1 MPRILG
7 SSKKT
12 LMFYLLGQAA
22 LTGTIQA
29 ANEEIVCNNNSY
41 YLSRVSH
48 TDFGGTVLISSGK
61 VDSVNVNTNSNISAI
76 NFIQANNSP
85 LAEFYILGDG
95 LVFYGPGIFSDQNFD
110 AGSISSS
117 SGPAIKFSLIDPTSN
132 YTLHNG
138 GNISGG
144 NNDPVI
150 TAANL
155 QISPQAKISIING
168 YTYPRSL
175 DRLAPSG
182 FVFPFNTADP
192 QYSGTITAKTGQI
205 AINFS
210 NSNVGLEFTQNNNSV
225 VNGTIAGSTSKDI
238 FNINS
243 GTITRSYGLETI
255 NLGKGEKIINVSG
268 GTISGSLTNNLAD
281 NSNYSSAAFSGIATE
296 STDLATFNISGG
308 RVECTATNGRG
319 AINMYAGTAP
329 IVFNIS
335 GGTIINTNTPNL
347 SNAISVLHSLNAQP
361 TGITTLNI
369 ANSPIITGHIML
381 PAIANVLN
389 IGIKSAPGITEKFA
403 NFSTGGN
410 IVNAQIINVNKT
422 TGDGFTINYDV
433 TGIKTFTVAAST
445 NTTIAGGKVSGIDAS
460 TVLSNAGNVT
470 MKQTGILNMPFNF
483 SNTNGALLTLE
494 GGSILKPTTGNLEV
508 DNTIKVTGDFATS
521 NIIDKVGTIEVAGI
535 GDNIGVFKINNSI
548 TNLDTRFDNK
558 SNGMIIVN
566 NGGNVSGKAALINSG
581 VLTLNNG
588 GIVNTPVSFGTN
600 GGVINMVGGTIS
612 SLVTGTNSN
621 NEIINI
627 LGDCTTSSSMSKIQ
641 NVGNILVDTKNFT
654 INSQLKGI
662 SYNFGNSYNSTTN
675 IISGGDVSGGGAI
688 SNAGIIA
695 VNGGTI
701 GGDAR
706 MGNVINSGTID
717 VAGNV
722 NVRAFTNGISQPAGY
737 GPLTA
742 INTVNIA
749 FNSTGLPNGSF
760 SDAVNSP
767 LPLDQPPTVDR
778 PNTIYIQGTGVVP
791 IPPVTFNVN
800 IADSDSTDTA
810 KETIMLMANN
820 GVLRLSSSYVKPAD
834 ITVFGQGTPTIT
846 VIGKLSQLQTV
857 LNNLEFAP
865 TISTKYGYGS
875 VTVVMNDNN
884 NQGGLNN
891 SGIISSDISSNNAG
905 ILNITSGNMV
915 TENVTNELGSINISG
930 GDLSSFL
937 VNVNNITNKSGQ
949 TITVSDSGK
958 IGNTRSFN
966 KILNYGMFKVDG
978 EGATVKA
985 SAIELYKDIHD
996 TNPNSGMMTTSGTI
1010 NAPINFKNGDAILNI
1025 RGGVINEIITGGSEI
1040 IAIIT
1045 DHGYEPLA
1053 TGNINIIGTFT
1064 TKKSINNVRNINVTK
1079 DGNGVG
1085 NFTINNAITD
1095 VDIKFYTN
1103 EGTITKINQN
1113 ATQTGSISGLGV
1125 IENNGTLTLAGDAIT
1140 NGNILGNSGTPMGNV
1155 TNKGVFNIGAGKA
1168 YVGDFTN
1175 NSNTALLNITG
1186 GTLQTKG
1193 INNTLGKIAISGGDL
1208 SGINN
1213 TVNLTNAPNQ
1223 TIEILDK
1230 GSLGA
1235 TLAFSNINNNGII
1248 NLATSK
1254 LFAANLNNNADGVI
1268 NINNNGILN
1277 NTSVTGNL
1285 VNSGLINLNSSG
1297 TISIPVIF
1305 GNTGGTINFA
1315 GGLATRIIGGT
1326 GNVNGKG
1333 IAKISVDLA
1342 YDGVHNPIISNIAA
1356 INVANGNFSVNGLIN
1371 GLNEYFSI
1379 DKDAIT
1385 TVNQNGNISGNI
1397 YLTNSGTLTVNS
1409 GGAIN
1414 VPIRFG
1420 ADGGILNLSGGSV
1433 NKIIGGDTSSGKGTI
1448 NLNGDFTYN
1457 DVSPNISN
1465 IENFNV
1471 NAGKFNVNDS
1481 ITKINTAFSVAN
1493 NAAVFINSKGSLS
1506 GDGEIYNSGT
1516 INLNGGTIGTNSD
1529 TIGGI
1534 VNTGTINVNNN
1545 IYIKNNIKNNNEATG
1560 QASSALVTTTG
1571 IYAISNQATTPTDKL
1586 NLGHIVINNNGK
1598 IFGTASSVIYN
1609 SGEITLN
1616 SGGEINTPINFGDS
1630 NSGVLN
1636 LAGGSVLA
1644 NITGNNTGAINI
1656 NKNFTYDG
1664 ARSITGVNIINVNSP
1679 FKFLVANSAVGSD
1692 TFNNTGTI
1700 KLTGGTINATQIN
1713 HDAGYLI
1720 LNSGAINSAINVR
1733 SDLAQ
1738 VTINGGAVNGNI
1750 TGDDGGNTVIN
1761 INNNFTT
1768 GGTIS
1773 KINAI
1778 NINQNT
1784 FNINHALSDNGSL
1797 NTLYETTTQ
1806 INTGGNISG
1815 PGYINNLGTVKLAGG
1830 TSSINKIYNNG
1841 IFIVENNGKITD
1853 GNFINSKFLGSGN
1866 NNSIIDPFTVY
1877 GNIDINV
1884 TQTALSI
1891 NLNDQ
1896 SLTKSIPGTQTVA
1909 QNNNIIF
1916 SSATKNA
1923 IVIDGIDRN
1932 GGTLKLIAT
1941 HGTLTVPN
1949 TTQLT
1954 GISGNN
1960 SGIVYLS
1967 GSLDK
1972 LNNSLQGLVFSP
1984 ELNYVGSGAKLQ
1996 IIVHNN
2002 RLATSEEIV
2011 DNDQFIATTP
2021 NIPESYIPVLNIK
2034 SGGSASPA
2042 SIENNFGK
2050 IDISGGD
2057 LSSVSNTKAST
2068 LLNGEDQTFSISGAG
2083 TIGAI
2088 QALGTVTNNGI
2099 INAGG
2104 GAIKITEFINNN
2116 INAALNITNNIVK
2129 ITNLNNS
2136 LGTINISNG
2145 DLSGL
2150 GANSTIANF
2159 TNQNINISGTGTIGA
2174 NNGSSIVTIN
2184 NNGIINANGGNI
2196 KTNNI
2201 NNFGIINAN
2210 GGSISCANFVNNSL
2224 ININANFTAYGNI
2237 VNNVNAI
2244 TNLGANL
2251 TMNSGNTFTNNGIL
2265 HVLNS
2270 VTLTNVNYTVSSTG
2284 IHLITINNNN
2294 NNNNILTLQNSTV
2307 NFNPNSTI
2315 SFNHSNDYLIKDND
2329 RYTIIT
2335 ANPGSNIILNSGN
2348 VKVTGS
2354 TELISYTANKVGN
2367 NVEVI
2372 AKRNL
2377 IEGVVKTV
2385 GNLGA
2390 TPLAKVLDNLVST
2403 GVTGDLRTAL
2413 IKLDGLLTEQEVNNA
2428 VNQLMPETNITPEVS
2443 FAPPSMVFSTVA
2455 ERFDLIARAGI
2466 ANIKTGYSAGSM
2478 QASNNL
2484 WLKGFGGVV
2493 DQKQRTIF
2501 SGYKANSLGF
2511 AFGLDDQVLDNTWL
2525 GVGFSSVNTHIN
2537 GQDGSSRKTK
2547 VTSRQVT
2554 FYGSYSPEDYYIDAF
2569 IATAFNNYKISRG
2582 IKYNG
2587 LNYTAT
2593 ADYNAIQPSAKIS
2606 GGIVWDFYND
2616 FKLIPNLSLQYSVLK
2631 YNAYNEIGAG
2641 GLSLQK
2647 VTSKNLEQL
2656 EGGLGI
2662 KFSWLQK
2669 ENEQIYN
2676 PYLHITMLRDFKSS
2690 AQVTTAQFLGGGG
2703 AFTIQGAPYD
2713 KKTYNIGAGITIVNQ
2728 NRLNCTINYDL
2739 KKKNKFIGHNG
2750 YVAVKYAF

>member
-22 LTGTIQA
+22 LTGTIRA
-29 ANEEIVCNNNSY
+29 ANEEVICNNNNSY
-41 YLSRVSH
+41 YLSRISNNYNSNFV
-48 TDFGGTVLISSGK
+48 SSGIA
-61 VDSVNVNTNSNISAI
+61 DSVNIFAQNTLSAI
-76 NFIQANNSP
+76 KIIPGSP
-85 LAEFYILGDG
+85 VTAFYILGDG
-95 LVFYGPGIFSDQNFD
+95 LVFYGPGVDSDHNFD
-110 AGSISSS
+110 AGYIIASTRS
-117 SGPAIKFSLIDPTSN
+117 AIKFSLIDPAFN
-132 YTLHNG
+132 YSLYNG
-138 GNISGG
+138 GGISG
-144 NNDPVI
+144 NIHEAVI

-155 QISPQAKISIING
+155 QTPSPAKISIFNG

-175 DRLAPSG
+175 DRIAPPN
-182 FVFPFNTADP
+182 FVFPPDTAAP
-192 QYSGTITAKTGQI
+192 QYSGTITAKSGQR
-205 AINFS
+205 AIDFW
-210 NSNVGLEFTQNNNSV
+210 NSNVGLELTQNNNSAI
-225 VNGTIAGSTSKDI
+225 NGTIFGGKSKDTY
-238 FNINS
+238 NING
-243 GTITRSYGLETI
+243 GTITRSSSIEAVSLGDGEKTI
-255 NLGKGEKIINVSG
+255 NVTG
-268 GTISGSLTNNLAD
+268 GIISGISTDNLDNN
-281 NSNYSSAAFSGIATE
+281 NVHSAAFSGLALQ
-296 STDLATFNISGG
+296 STDLVTFNVSGG
-308 RVECTATNGRG
+308 RIENNAIYGRG
-319 AINMYAGTAP
+319 AINIYAGVAP
-329 IVFNIS
+329 IIFNIS
-335 GGTIINTNTPNL
+335 GGTIINTNTPDL
-347 SNAISVLHSLNAQP
+347 KNAISILDEINKQP

-369 ANSPIITGHIML
+369 TNSPTITGHIAL
-381 PAIANVLN
+381 PAIENVLN
-389 IGIKSAPGITEKFA
+389 IGINAAPGITAQSA
-403 NFSTGGN
+403 NFSTGGK
-410 IVNAQIINVNKT
+410 IINAQIINVNNT
-422 TGDGFTINYDV
+422 TGNGFTINYDV
-433 TGIKTFTVAAST
+433 TGIKTFTVSANT
-445 NTTIAGGKVSGIDAS
+445 TTTIAGGKVSGIDANV
-460 TVLSNAGNVT
+460 VLSNAGNVT
-470 MKQTGILNMPFNF
+470 MKQTGILDMPFNF
-483 SNTNGALLTLE
+483 SKTNGAVLTLE
-494 GGSILKPTTGNLEV
+494 GGSILKPVTGNLEV
-508 DNTIKVTGDFATS
+508 DNTIKATGDFGTS
-521 NIIDKVGTIEVAGI
+521 NTIDKVGTIEVAGI

-566 NGGNVSGKAALINSG
+566 NGGNISGKATLINSG

-588 GIVNTPVSFGTN
+588 GIVNTPVTFGTN
-600 GGVINMVGGTIS
+600 GGVINMAGGTIS

-627 LGDCTTSSSMSKIQ
+627 LKDCTTSGSLSKIQ
-641 NVGNILVDTKNFT
+641 NVGNLLVDTNNFT
-654 INSQLKGI
+654 INSQIKGI
-662 SYNFGNSYNSTTN
+662 SYNFGNAYHSTTN

-701 GGDAR
+701 GSDAR

-722 NVRAFTNGISQPAGY
+722 NVRAFTNGIAHPVSA

-742 INTVNIA
+742 INTIDIIYKAKPDPSGNQ
-749 FNSTGLPNGSF
+749 STTSEEDN
-760 SDAVNSP
+760 
-767 LPLDQPPTVDR
+767 PPTVTNQKIIEIEVND
-778 PNTIYIQGTGVVP
+778 NVP
-791 IPPVTFNVN
+791 LQSVTFNN
-800 IADSDSTDTA
+800 QQIKIEDPDS
-810 KETIMLMANN
+810 KETQETVMLMATN
-820 GVLRLSSSYVKPAD
+820 GVLKILSSYVKPSD
-834 ITVFGQGTPTIT
+834 VIIFGQGTPTIT
-846 VIGKLSQLQTV
+846 VTGTLSQLQTV
-857 LNNLEFAP
+857 LNNLEFTP
-865 TISTKYGYGS
+865 TFPKYGRGNI
-875 VTVVMNDNN
+875 TVIINDNN
-884 NQGGLNN
+884 NQSGSTN
-891 SGIISSDISSNNAG
+891 SGLKSSDGNGSIAG
-905 ILNITSGNMV
+905 KLNITSGNVV
-915 TENVTNELGSINISG
+915 TENVTNELGTINISG

-937 VNVNNITNKSGQ
+937 VNANNITNNSGQ

-958 IGNTRSFN
+958 IGNTKSFN
-966 KILNYGMFKVDG
+966 KILNYGIFNVTG
-978 EGATVKA
+978 ESATVKA
-985 SAIELYKDIHD
+985 SAIELYKNSKD
-996 TNPNSGMMTTSGTI
+996 TDVNSGTMTTSGTI
-1010 NAPINFKNGDAILNI
+1010 NAPINFKDGNVTLNI
-1025 RGGVINEIITGGSEI
+1025 RGGAINEVITGSTNN
-1040 IAIIT
+1040 ADSST
-1045 DHGYEPLA
+1045 
-1053 TGNINIIGTFT
+1053 INILGTFT

-1079 DGNGVG
+1079 DDNGVG
-1085 NFTINNAITD
+1085 NFTINNAITG

-1125 IENNGTLTLAGDAIT
+1125 IENNGTLTLAGDAVT
-1140 NGNILGNSGTPMGNV
+1140 NGDILGSFSVPMGNV

-1168 YVGDFTN
+1168 YIGDFAN

-1186 GTLQTKG
+1186 GTLQTKH
-1193 INNTLGKIAISGGDL
+1193 INNTLGKITISGGDL
-1208 SGINN
+1208 SGLNN
-1213 TVNLTNAPNQ
+1213 TINLTNAPNQ

-1235 TLAFSNINNNGII
+1235 TLAFSNVNNNGII
-1248 NLATSK
+1248 NLTTSK

-1285 VNSGLINLNSSG
+1285 VNSGLINLNPGG
-1297 TISIPVIF
+1297 TIGMPVIF
-1305 GNTGGTINFA
+1305 GNQGGIVNFA
-1315 GGLATRIIGGT
+1315 GGSATRIIGGT

-1356 INVANGNFSVNGLIN
+1356 INVASGNFSVNGLIN

-1397 YLTNSGTLTVNS
+1397 YLTNSGTLTINS

-1420 ADGGILNLSGGSV
+1420 ADGGILNLSGGSA
-1433 NKIIGGDTSSGKGTI
+1433 NKTIGGPDSSGKGTI

-1481 ITKINTAFSVAN
+1481 ITKIKTAFSVAN
-1493 NAAVFINSKGSLS
+1493 NATVFINSKGSLS

-1516 INLNGGTIGTNSD
+1516 INLDSGTIGTNSD
-1529 TIGGI
+1529 NIGGI

-1545 IYIKNNIKNNNEATG
+1545 IYIKNNIQNNNEAAG

-1598 IFGTASSVIYN
+1598 IWGTTSGANPSTIYN

-1616 SGGEINTPINFGDS
+1616 SGGEINIPINFGES
-1630 NSGVLN
+1630 NSGILN
-1636 LAGGSVLA
+1636 LAGGSFLA
-1644 NITGNNTGAINI
+1644 NITGNNTGTINI

-1664 ARSITGVNIINVNSP
+1664 ARTITNVNTINVNSP
-1679 FKFLVANSAVGSD
+1679 FKFLVTNSTVGSD

-1700 KLTGGTINATQIN
+1700 KLTGGTISGTQIN

-1720 LNSGAINSAINVR
+1720 INGGAINSAINVR

-1738 VTINGGAVNGNI
+1738 VTINGGAINGNI
-1750 TGDDGGNTVIN
+1750 TGYDGGNTVIN

-1768 GGTIS
+1768 GGAIS
-1773 KINAI
+1773 KINVI

-1797 NTLYETTTQ
+1797 NTLYETTAQ
-1806 INTGGNISG
+1806 INTGGSISG

-1841 IFIVENNGKITD
+1841 IFIVENNGHITD

-1996 IIVHNN
+1996 IVVHNN
-2002 RLATSEEIV
+2002 RLVTSEEII
-2011 DNDQFIATTP
+2011 DNDQFVATTP
-2021 NIPESYIPVLNIK
+2021 NIPESYIPILNIGP
-2034 SGGSASPA
+2034 GGIASPA

-2050 IDISGGD
+2050 INISGGD

-2068 LLNGEDQTFSISGAG
+2068 LLNGAGQTITISDAG
-2083 TIGAI
+2083 TIGAN

-2116 INAALNITNNIVK
+2116 INAALNITNNTIK

-2150 GANSTIANF
+2150 DANSNITNF
-2159 TNQNINISGTGTIGA
+2159 RDQNINISGTGTIGA
-2174 NNGSSIVTIN
+2174 NNGSSVVTIT

-2237 VNNVNAI
+2237 VNNINAV
-2244 TNLGANL
+2244 TNLGANTTL
-2251 TMNSGNTFTNNGIL
+2251 TMDPSNTFTNHGVL

-2270 VTLTNVNYTVSSTG
+2270 ATLTNVNYIISSTG
-2284 IHLITINNNN
+2284 IHLVTINN

-2307 NFNPNSTI
+2307 NFNANSTI
-2315 SFNHSNDYLIKDND
+2315 SFNHSDDYLIKDNQK
-2329 RYTIIT
+2329 YTIIT
-2335 ANPGSNIILNSGN
+2335 ANNPNNIILNSSN

-2354 TELISYTANKVGN
+2354 TELISYTANKVDN

-2390 TPLAKVLDNLVST
+2390 TPLAKVLDNLVAT

-2413 IKLDGLLTEQEVNNA
+2413 IKLDGLLTEQEVNDA

-2443 FAPPSMVFSTVA
+2443 FAPPAMVFSAVG

-2466 ANIKTGYSAGSM
+2466 TNVKTGYSAGSM

-2501 SGYKANSLGF
+2501 PGYKANSAGV
-2511 AFGLDDQVLDNTWL
+2511 AFGLDDQVLENTWL
-2525 GVGFSSVNTHIN
+2525 GIGFSSVNTHVN
-2537 GQDGSSRKTK
+2537 SQDGSSRKTK
-2547 VTSRQVT
+2547 VASRQVT
-2554 FYGSYSPEDYYIDAF
+2554 FYGSYSPEYYYLDAF

-2593 ADYNAIQPSAKIS
+2593 ADYNSVQPSAKIS

-2616 FKLIPNLSLQYSVLK
+2616 FKLIPNLSLQYSVLR
-2631 YNAYNEIGAG
+2631 YNTYNETGAG

-2647 VTSKNLEQL
+2647 VTSKDLEQL
-2656 EGGLGI
+2656 EGGLGV
-2662 KFSWLQK
+2662 KFSWVQK

-2676 PYLHITMLRDFKSS
+2676 PYLHITMLHDFKSS

-2703 AFTIQGAPYD
+2703 TFTIQGAPYD
-2713 KKTYNIGAGITIVNQ
+2713 KKTYNIGAGLTIVNQ

-2739 KKKNKFIGHNG
+2739 KKKNKFIGHTG
-2750 YVAVKYAF
+2750 YIAVKYAF